1 MFFNKTLEK
10 RVVRM
15 RSQYCRLIAQETSF
29 IYVEFEVIIVQT
41 YKDGH
46 WTAGYLIL
54 EKRTRSELKT

>member
-1 MFFNKTLEK
+1 
-10 RVVRM
+10 M